1 MPQLNTHDL
10 ILRLKEIKQ
19 EHGLTIQTIFDMTEA
34 SGSHV
39 SINSIKR
46 IFADG
51 SENEHFRSADTIQPV
66 ARILLGVFGN
76 KENQEIGVLQAEI
89 KAKDALISHL
99 QKQIELKDGRID
111 RLMNRVDV
119 LLGQVQKLLDRCEGC
134 RMGGEKW
141 RHTTAEKMDYMKRY
155 E

>member
-10 ILRLKEIKQ
+10 ILRLKEIKE
-19 EHGLTIQTIFDMTEA
+19 EHGLTIQMIFDMTEA

-39 SINSIKR
+39 SLNSIKR

-51 SENEHFRSADTIQPV
+51 SENEHFRSPDTLQPV

-76 KENQEIGVLQAEI
+76 KQNQEISVLQAEI
-89 KAKDALISHL
+89 REKDNMIAHLSH
-99 QKQIELKDGRID
+99 QIELKDGRID
-111 RLMNRVDV
+111 RLMARVDV
-119 LLGQVQKLLDRCEGC
+119 LLAQVQQLLDRCEGC
-134 RMGGEKW
+134 RMGVGAW
-141 RHTTAEKMDYMKRY
+141 HTIGGKTDYMRQS